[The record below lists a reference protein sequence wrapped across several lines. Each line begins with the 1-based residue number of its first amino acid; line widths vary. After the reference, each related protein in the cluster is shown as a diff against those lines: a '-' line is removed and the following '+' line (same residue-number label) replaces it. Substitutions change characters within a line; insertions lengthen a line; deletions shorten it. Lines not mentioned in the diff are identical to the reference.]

1 MNYST
6 VYKVSPIHYI
16 YNLHKSFESHESH
29 ESQFSQFQGEAAAR
43 GDEYLQKITSFLP
56 QNTKKAQKN
65 ALKFKKG
72 KKKWVADVQ

>member
-1 MNYST
+1 LDN
-6 VYKVSPIHYI
+6 P
-16 YNLHKSFESHESH
+16 L
-29 ESQFSQFQGEAAAR
+29 QGEAAAR

-72 KKKWVADVQ
+72 KK